1 MKRFGSIGAAGY
13 IALRHLRAIKD
24 TGNDLV
30 VAIDINDS
38 VGVLTVTSQT
48 RISLQSLNSSTR
60 LFRTKS
66 PAGSLTI
73 SRSALLNYL
82 HLPHIK
88 FALRN
93 GVDVICEKPLVI
105 KAADLDVIRSYETTY
120 GSCVNSILQ
129 LRLHPAIVALRDK
142 VQSASLGH
150 VFDVDLTYM
159 TSRGKWYMRSWK
171 GLDQKSGGV
180 ATNIGIHFYDILHF
194 IFGRLLRNEV
204 HYRDEKTCAGY
215 LEYERARVR
224 WFLSIDA
231 NHLPENAVRGEKLTY
246 RSITIDDE
254 ELEFSDGFTDLHT
267 QSYERILAGDG
278 YGIDDN
284 RIAIETVEAIRV
296 ADTSNSPTNPH
307 PLLSKVAR

>member
-1 MKRFGSIGAAGY
+1 MVHAFVEGPRPEIRRGSDQY
-13 IALRHLRAIKD
+13 RHPLLRHAPLY
-24 TGNDLV
+24 
-30 VAIDINDS
+30 
-38 VGVLTVTSQT
+38 
-48 RISLQSLNSSTR
+48 
-60 LFRTKS
+60 FR
-66 PAGSLTI
+66 P
-73 SRSALLNYL
+73 
-82 HLPHIK
+82 
-88 FALRN
+88 
-93 GVDVICEKPLVI
+93 
-105 KAADLDVIRSYETTY
+105 
-120 GSCVNSILQ
+120 
-129 LRLHPAIVALRDK
+129 IVKER
-142 VQSASLGH
+142 
-150 VFDVDLTYM
+150 
-159 TSRGKWYMRSWK
+159 
-171 GLDQKSGGV
+171 
-180 ATNIGIHFYDILHF
+180 
-194 IFGRLLRNEV
+194 V

-296 ADTSNSPTNPH
+296 EDTSNSPTNPH